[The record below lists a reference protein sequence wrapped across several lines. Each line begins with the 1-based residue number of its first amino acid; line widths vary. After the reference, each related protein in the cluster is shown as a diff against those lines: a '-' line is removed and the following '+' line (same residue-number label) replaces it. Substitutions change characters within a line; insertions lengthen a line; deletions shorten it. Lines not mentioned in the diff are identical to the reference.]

1 MILKPIH
8 NETDYDYDYA
18 LNRID
23 ELMELNLELG
33 TSESDELEV
42 LVMLIE
48 KYLKF

>member
-8 NETDYDYDYA
+8 NETDYDYA